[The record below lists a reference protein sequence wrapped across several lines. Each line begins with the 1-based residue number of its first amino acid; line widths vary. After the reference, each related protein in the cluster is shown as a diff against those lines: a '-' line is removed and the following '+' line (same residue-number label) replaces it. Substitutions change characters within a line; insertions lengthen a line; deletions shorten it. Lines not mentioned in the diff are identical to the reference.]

1 MKNTITQLLSLG
13 LLSAGLGI
21 GLQAQAQMVVVN
33 VGINQPAA
41 LVADAGNTSVGI
53 NLCEGDTATLGG
65 SPAASGGLGPY
76 VYTWSPGT
84 NLSSTSIPNPIADPG
99 SSISYTLQ
107 VQDANNCTSNSTVA
121 VTVSPTPISA
131 FNFNATGLSVV
142 FADQSVGTVTNWL
155 WDFGD
160 GNTSTLQNPSH
171 VYATPGQYT
180 VCLTA
185 SNNGCGEESCIL
197 LSVLVGIENAFS
209 IPGLSVFPNPY
220 QGTTNVQFS
229 MTVADNVKLEAFDVQ
244 GKLVAVVHDGLL
256 DAGTQTLRFSAA
268 ALGAPAG
275 VYLLRLTIGT
285 QQATLRVQEMH

>member
-13 LLSAGLGI
+13 LISAGLGI

-53 NLCEGDTATLGG
+53 DLCEGDTATLGG
-65 SPAASGGLGPY
+65 SPAASGGMAPY

-84 NLSSTSIPNPIADPG
+84 NLSSTSVANPIADPG

-107 VQDANNCTSNSTVA
+107 VVDANNCTSASTVA
-121 VTVSPTPISA
+121 VTVSSTPISA
-131 FNFNATGLSVV
+131 FTFNATGLSMV
-142 FADQSVGTVTNWL
+142 FSDQSVGTVTNWF

-160 GNTSTLQNPSH
+160 GNTSTLQNPTH
-171 VYATPGQYT
+171 TYAANGQYT

-185 SNNGCGEESCIL
+185 FNNNCGQQSCIL
-197 LSVLVGIENAFS
+197 ISALVGIDNALT
-209 IPGLSVFPNPY
+209 IPGLTVFPNPY
-220 QGTTNVQFS
+220 QGTTHVQFS
-229 MTVADNVKLEAFDVQ
+229 MTETDHVKLEAFDVQ

-256 DAGTQTLRFSAA
+256 DAGTQTLQFSAA
-268 ALGAPAG
+268 AMGAPAG

-285 QQATLRVQEMH
+285 QQATLRVQEIR